1 MLVDYIKE
9 ILPFYVILCFFIKK
23 EFEKDTMSSLYL
35 MNIMD
40 IATISINN

>member
-35 MNIMD
+35 MIMD
-40 IATISINN
+40 IATISINY